1 MRLKTIKKSKQTQLF
16 LAIHMVSSTTVNPL
30 LTPPGVGGLF
40 ISNTFEEGGGGLT
53 REGALI

>member
-30 LTPPGVGGLF
+30 LTPPGGGGGLF
-40 ISNTFEEGGGGLT
+40 ISNTFEEGGGLT

>member
-16 LAIHMVSSTTVNPL
+16 LAIQMVSSTTANPL
-30 LTPPGVGGLF
+30 LIPPGGGGLIYF
-40 ISNTFEEGGGGLT
+40 QHIWGGGGGLT